1 MIGNEIT
8 CNFCDITYQFRCPL
22 CQKKYTDNAF
32 KDDCLTCHSC
42 HSQVSS
48 KKLASMIN
56 FGLKVDYEKR
66 CLYCQSP
73 TLHRADMNIGHRC
86 FFYPSCQGQVSLF
99 QDIKPAYIFL
109 DFETSSL
116 EVMKGEIIEIGAYKL
131 DENGIDSVFQTFIKA
146 SAPLSNKVKS
156 ITKIDDSMLEHAPQ
170 EGDVFRKLIDFIGSA
185 CVVAHNAEF
194 DLLWLLAACSRLNL
208 KPQFNEVL
216 CTLNWA
222 KELGEKSLSLGALS
236 KKYHIGHNNAHRAL
250 ADAASTK
257 ALFFIFEAKNQ
268 GNIPKKP
275 LKVYQELFS
284 EIEKK
289 YQKTS

>member
-1 MIGNEIT
+1 LKANQISCKSCELLLE
-8 CNFCDITYQFRCPL
+8 FRCPL
-22 CQKKYTDNAF
+22 CQKKYTEDAF
-32 KDDCLTCHSC
+32 NDKLLTCKSC
-42 HSQVSS
+42 HAQISIDKVE
-48 KKLASMIN
+48 SMLN

-99 QDIKPAYIFL
+99 QDVKPAYVFL

-131 DENGIDSVFQTFIKA
+131 DEHGIDSVFQTFIKA

-156 ITKIDDSMLEHAPQ
+156 ITKIEDPMLENAPL
-170 EGDVFRKLIDFIGSA
+170 ESEVMPKLLEFIGSS

-194 DLLWLLAACSRLNL
+194 DLLWLLASCSRLKI
-208 KPQFNEVL
+208 KPSFSEVL

-222 KELGEKSLSLGALS
+222 KDLGEKSLSLGALS
-236 KKYHIGHNNAHRAL
+236 KKYQIGHKNAHRAL

-257 ALFFIFEAKNQ
+257 ALFFIFESKNQ
-268 GNIPKKP
+268 SNLPKKP
-275 LKVYQELFS
+275 LNFYQTLF
-284 EIEKK
+284 ENVQKQ
-289 YQKTS
+289 YQKTI